1 MILNGVKQELA
12 IIFIKYIA
20 GVVFLITRSKILV
33 WYKMLLPASNSL
45 NLLKLVE
52 NELQM
57 TFSENI

>member
-1 MILNGVKQELA
+1 MALNKSLQL
-12 IIFIKYIA
+12 FLSNYFYIA

-45 NLLKLVE
+45 NLLELVE

>member
-1 MILNGVKQELA
+1 MALNKSLQL
-12 IIFIKYIA
+12 FLSNYFYIA

>member
-1 MILNGVKQELA
+1 MALNKSLQLFLSNYFYV
-12 IIFIKYIA
+12 A

-45 NLLKLVE
+45 NLLELVE